1 MELRHLRYFQVLGET
16 LNFTRAAE
24 RLHIAQPPL
33 SRQIQQLEDE
43 LGVTLLERS
52 RPLRLTEAGRFF
64 YEHAN
69 VLLEQLGKVCDNT
82 RRIGLGE
89 KTWLGIGF
97 APSTLYG
104 VLPELIRRLRNHEA
118 LELELGLSEM
128 TTLQQVEALKAG
140 RIDVGFGRIRIDDP
154 AIVQRVL
161 VEDRLVA
168 VLPSGHPLLGAPA
181 TLAQLAAEPFVIY
194 PGNPRPSYADPVIAL
209 FDAHGL
215 SVKVAQWTNEL
226 QTAIGLVGAGMGVTL
241 VPASVQVLHRAD
253 IGYTPI
259 VETTATSPIILSRR
273 VNDQSPGLN
282 HCLQLVEEL
291 I

>member
-1 MELRHLRYFQVLGET
+1 
-16 LNFTRAAE
+16 
-24 RLHIAQPPL
+24 
-33 SRQIQQLEDE
+33 
-43 LGVTLLERS
+43 
-52 RPLRLTEAGRFF
+52 
-64 YEHAN
+64 
-69 VLLEQLGKVCDNT
+69 VLLEQLGKVCDTT
-82 RRIGLGE
+82 RRIGQGE

-104 VLPELIRRLRNHEA
+104 VLPELIRRLRNHDA

-161 VEDRLVA
+161 SRTAWCGVARRPRLAGRARHPRPIGRRA
-168 VLPSGHPLLGAPA
+168 VCAVPRQPA
-181 TLAQLAAEPFVIY
+181 AQLCRPCDRAVRRPRFEPQGGAVDQRVADRHR
-194 PGNPRPSYADPVIAL
+194 PGR
-209 FDAHGL
+209 
-215 SVKVAQWTNEL
+215 
-226 QTAIGLVGAGMGVTL
+226 AGMGVTL

-253 IGYTPI
+253 IAYTPV
-259 VETTATSPIILSRR
+259 VEATATSPIILSRR

>member
-1 MELRHLRYFQVLGET
+1 
-16 LNFTRAAE
+16 
-24 RLHIAQPPL
+24 
-33 SRQIQQLEDE
+33 
-43 LGVTLLERS
+43 
-52 RPLRLTEAGRFF
+52 
-64 YEHAN
+64 
-69 VLLEQLGKVCDNT
+69 
-82 RRIGLGE
+82 
-89 KTWLGIGF
+89 
-97 APSTLYG
+97 
-104 VLPELIRRLRNHEA
+104 
-118 LELELGLSEM
+118 M

-168 VLPSGHPLLGAPA
+168 VLPAGHPLLAAPA
-181 TLAQLAAEPFVIY
+181 TLAQLAAEPFVLY
-194 PGNPRPSYADPVIAL
+194 PGNPRPSYADHVIAL

-215 SVKVAQWTNEL
+215 SLKVAQWTNEL

-273 VNDQSPGLN
+273 INDQSPGLS